1 MEPSLLSSTCIVVDV
16 DVDLVVF
23 EMVVVNSPVSRP
35 PDSSDSRM
43 LSSLTV
49 FIYFYRFCFCFC

>member
-1 MEPSLLSSTCIVVDV
+1 MKSSPLSSTCIVVDV

-23 EMVVVNSPVSRP
+23 VMVEVSSPVSLP

-49 FIYFYRFCFCFC
+49 FIYFF